1 MHYSSASVIMLHKT
15 RWVSHIPGNPD
26 ELVRYR
32 LPALLYTGSC
42 NFCITNVYTYLIALV
57 LLVYVSKLLT
67 RRRYILFSD
76 CRQSSIRELP
86 SNIKGFNPCK
96 NSADSKWRQI
106 LNVKADFFFSKIFTF
121 LIDHILQSVD
131 RIGWFC
137 VG

>member
-1 MHYSSASVIMLHKT
+1 M
-15 RWVSHIPGNPD
+15 
-26 ELVRYR
+26 
-32 LPALLYTGSC
+32 
-42 NFCITNVYTYLIALV
+42 CITNVYTYLIALV

-106 LNVKADFFFSKIFTF
+106 LNATADFYFSKTFTF

-137 VG
+137 VGQLCNQNTTSIEIFWLFFKIISNFKISDFWPWIHGSKHHGV